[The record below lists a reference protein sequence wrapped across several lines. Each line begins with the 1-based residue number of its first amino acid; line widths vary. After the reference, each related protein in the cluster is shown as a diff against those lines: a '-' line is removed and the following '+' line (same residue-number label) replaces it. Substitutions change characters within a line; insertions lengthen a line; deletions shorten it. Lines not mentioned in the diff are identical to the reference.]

1 VTTAG
6 LPVAARPALAAGDA
20 VLQAARGTGAEL
32 LARFPP
38 RPACPSWPG
47 TEASRQQV
55 LARLLAPPFALDNPL
70 SQQPRRLG
78 LITVVTWLEAQ
89 PGGSWQE
96 RWLAS
101 GAEDRQ
107 DWRGLVAAWKAA
119 RTGASPGCLP
129 PHIGGG
135 LMLLICGDVIRPGT
149 GWLLRCSPTPRN
161 LAAEMARIRDGTAF
175 AELTALCQDGSA
187 GSYARLAA
195 LDKIAVIMAAKG
207 GLAADITVGD
217 CAELLSIAGQVR
229 TGTDRHS
236 SSPFFYQLLR
246 AWGAFGEDAPATMR
260 VFAGRG
266 KPTCEQ
272 LIDRYH
278 IRCRPVRDVLVDYLR
293 ERQAAMDFSS
303 LQRYAY
309 LLGKLFWADI
319 EAHHPEITSLKLPRD
334 VAAAWKQRVM
344 TRTRT
349 RTGLAGEPVTTTL
362 ARLDGRSVLTAV
374 RAFYLDIAEWADDDP
389 ARWGP
394 HAVRCPVTASEA
406 SHKMDRSRR

>member
-6 LPVAARPALAAGDA
+6 LPVAACPAPAAVDA
-20 VLQAARGTGAEL
+20 VPRAARGTGAEL

-38 RPACPSWPG
+38 RPVCSSWPAARAG
-47 TEASRQQV
+47 RPEV
-55 LARLLAPPFALDNPL
+55 FARLLAPPFALGDPL

-78 LITVVTWLEAQ
+78 LIAVVTWLEAQ
-89 PGGSWQE
+89 PGESWQD
-96 RWLAS
+96 RWRAS
-101 GAEDRQ
+101 GAEDQQ

-119 RTGASPGCLP
+119 RAGASPGCLP

-161 LAAEMARIRDGTAF
+161 LAAEMARTRDGTAF
-175 AELTALCQDGSA
+175 AELTALCQDASV

-217 CAELLSIAGQVR
+217 CAKLLGIAEQVR

-260 VFAGRG
+260 VFVGRG
-266 KPTCEQ
+266 EAH
-272 LIDRYH
+272 LRAADRPLPH
-278 IRCRPVRDVLVDYLR
+278 PMPPGPRRAGGLPARTPGGNGLLLPAAPCLHA
-293 ERQAAMDFSS
+293 RQAV
-303 LQRYAY
+303 
-309 LLGKLFWADI
+309 LGRHRSPPPGDHLAQAPPRRRRRV
-319 EAHHPEITSLKLPRD
+319 EA
-334 VAAAWKQRVM
+334 
-344 TRTRT
+344 
-349 RTGLAGEPVTTTL
+349 AG
-362 ARLDGRSVLTAV
+362 
-374 RAFYLDIAEWADDDP
+374 DDP
-389 ARWGP
+389 DQDPDRPGRRAGHHDVGP
-394 HAVRCPVTASEA
+394 P
-406 SHKMDRSRR
+406 